1 MTAPPSTASV
11 RARPLS
17 VHIHTSIDI
26 HADADAVWTVMAD
39 TAAYATGARSS
50 AASTASLPSAT
61 GSASRCNWTATD
73 RKRSGPASS
82 TSIPAAAS
90 HPGGRT
96 VTHSERL
103 RGLLVPGVRGL
114 LTGPTPNAFIAHN
127 EALKN
132 RVGRVGK

>member
-61 GSASRCNWTATD
+61 GSASRCNWTAAD
-73 RKRSGPASS
+73 RKRSPHRRPRSRLQLHIRADARSRTVSASAASSSPASE
-82 TSIPAAAS
+82 
-90 HPGGRT
+90 GY
-96 VTHSERL
+96 
-103 RGLLVPGVRGL
+103 
-114 LTGPTPNAFIAHN
+114 
-127 EALKN
+127 
-132 RVGRVGK
+132 